1 MEIER
6 KNEDNW
12 KKNFYS
18 SVHFISIAMVT
29 IHVCYDYILINRLTI
44 EIMGYSDTSSFITK

>member
-12 KKNFYS
+12 KKIFYS
-18 SVHFISIAMVT
+18 SVHIISIAMVT
-29 IHVCYDYILINRLTI
+29 IHVCYDYILINRLTV
-44 EIMGYSDTSSFITK
+44 EIMGYSDTSSFIK